1 MERFF
6 KANSEKSFSRNA
18 MKFLWIS
25 ICDPFKQHGEK
36 KDSLISLVRTL
47 WIKVVNKKLIIKML
61 I

>member
-1 MERFF
+1 
-6 KANSEKSFSRNA
+6 

-25 ICDPFKQHGEK
+25 ICDPFKQHGEE